1 MVLGIGATTFQPEI
15 AGVETHLSTY
25 VSGSAGIGGKMWLGK
40 TFGLRA
46 EGRWRWVSTG
56 HTTDAGVW
64 CDSFGICYG
73 YSTSIYGH
81 PDVTGGVTVRF

>member
-1 MVLGIGATTFQPEI
+1 
-15 AGVETHLSTY
+15 
-25 VSGSAGIGGKMWLGK
+25 MWLGK
-40 TFGLRA
+40 NFGLRA

-64 CDSFGICYG
+64 CDPFGICYG

>member
-1 MVLGIGATTFQPEI
+1 MPKRPGHANLPDKGGPRFFVPPHPRPQGATP
-15 AGVETHLSTY
+15 
-25 VSGSAGIGGKMWLGK
+25 
-40 TFGLRA
+40 RA

-64 CDSFGICYG
+64 CDAFGICYG

-81 PDVTGGVTVRF
+81 PDITGGVTVRF